1 MRKWQISTEG
11 PLSLCIAADARL
23 ATPNYFDDQSW
34 ELSLEGGDPPA
45 LALQTTYGLRARSM
59 RIFPSFRWGPARVM
73 DPKQFA
79 SPPIIQ
85 SILPNYLR
93 LTFKPFAGLEVS
105 AEYWVPESH
114 IVAGRF
120 TIRNLESH
128 AREARLHLHA
138 ILRPDEGANAIGE
151 VTIQGAYALSGRT
164 ASLTPVVFLSGGAV
178 VEQAVYPAMSVRQEL
193 GAGESKSWIWAHAA
207 LSDQEDSFNA
217 ARSLTV
223 SAWDSEI
230 ARIELVN
237 NSLVDIETGDPAW
250 DAVLAQAQKA
260 SIGCIVGP
268 TRHLP
273 HPSFVLNR
281 SPDRGYSARG
291 DGKDYDWQWDGQN
304 AADAY
309 LFLAQILPSAPG
321 IAAGIL
327 RNFLAAQMPDGS
339 IDWKP
344 GLGGQRN
351 GALSVPLL
359 ATLAWE
365 IFLWNEER
373 DFVQEVFKP
382 VLEFF
387 ETWFTQKHDQD
398 GDGFPEWDHTT
409 HALLDNAPSF
419 VRWHPWG
426 QGLDI
431 SKVETPNL
439 ASFLFREC
447 CSLIHMADL
456 LEVKDVIPSLE
467 AKREHLREAV
477 EASWSEDTF
486 SYHHVDRDQHCAVS
500 GEVLGKGKGEFIVEL
515 DRLFDPPARVLV
527 RSSGPEDQSHAI
539 KVFIHG
545 RGRRGRSR
553 IEKLNERCFQWYW
566 VFGTSTSDKTYAE
579 IERIEVKGLS
589 EAFETELYVADHT
602 RQDLSLLLPLWA
614 GIPTAERAEV
624 MVRETLL
631 DPDRYWRPH
640 GAPNCSA
647 QDPAYASDN
656 RDGAGGVSMLW
667 NMMMVEGLLAY
678 GFFEEAV
685 VLVAKLLETS
695 LQSLRKEKAF
705 REIYDADQPGGSG
718 ERDHLYGLFPVNL
731 YLKTLG
737 VRLISPR
744 KVWLRGRNPF
754 PRPVKV
760 YWKGLTLVC
769 LQEKTLVTFPDGQQ
783 LEVEAGQPQYI
794 EEIPSSL

>member
-1 MRKWQISTEG
+1 MRKWQISPEG
-11 PLSLCIAADARL
+11 PLSLRIAADVRL
-23 ATPNYFDDQSW
+23 TTPNYFDDQSW

-73 DPKQFA
+73 DPRQFT
-79 SPPIIQ
+79 SPPVIQ
-85 SILPNYLR
+85 SVLPNYLR

-120 TIRNLESH
+120 TVRNLESH
-128 AREARLHLHA
+128 EREARLHLHA

-151 VTIQGAYALSGRT
+151 ATIQGAYALSGRT
-164 ASLTPVVFLSGGAV
+164 ASLAPVVFLSGGAV

-193 GAGESKSWIWAHAA
+193 GPGESKSWIWAHAA
-207 LSDQEDSFNA
+207 LRDQEDSFDE
-217 ARSLTV
+217 ARSLTA

-230 ARIELVN
+230 ARVELVN
-237 NSLVDIETGDPAW
+237 TSLVDIETGDAAW

-273 HPSFVLNR
+273 HASFVINR

-291 DGKDYDWQWDGQN
+291 DGKDYDRQWDGQN

-309 LFLAQILPSAPG
+309 LCLAQILPSEPD
-321 IAAGIL
+321 ISAGVI
-327 RNFLAAQMPDGS
+327 RNFLAVQKPDGS

-373 DFVQEVFKP
+373 DFIEETFKP
-382 VLEFF
+382 LLEFF
-387 ETWFTQKHDQD
+387 EAWFTHKHDQD
-398 GDGFPEWDHTT
+398 GDGFPEWDHTS
-409 HALLDNAPSF
+409 HALLDNAASF
-419 VRWHPWG
+419 VRWHRWG

-439 ASFLFREC
+439 ASFLFRES
-447 CSLIHMADL
+447 CSLINMANL
-456 LEVKDVIPSLE
+456 LQVEGVIPSLE
-467 AKREHLREAV
+467 AKRDHLREAV
-477 EASWSEDTF
+477 EASWSENTF
-486 SYHHVDRDQHCAVS
+486 SYHHVDRDQHCSVP
-500 GEVLGKGKGEFIVEL
+500 GERLGQGKGEFTVEL
-515 DRLFDPPARVLV
+515 ERLFDPPVRVLI
-527 RSSGPEDQSHAI
+527 RSSGPEGQSHAI

-553 IEKLNERCFQWYW
+553 IEKLNENCFQWYW

-589 EAFETELYVADHT
+589 EEFDTELYVADYT

-614 GIPTAERAEV
+614 GIPSAERAEV
-624 MVRETLL
+624 LVRKTLL

-640 GAPNCSA
+640 GVPNCSA

-656 RDGAGGVSMLW
+656 HDGAGGVSMLW

-678 GFFEEAV
+678 DFLDEAV
-685 VLVAKLLETS
+685 ALVSKLMETS
-695 LQSLRKEKAF
+695 LQCLRREKAF
-705 REIYDADQPGGSG
+705 REIYDADQPRSSG
-718 ERDHLYGLFPVNL
+718 ERDHLYGIFPVNL
-731 YLKTLG
+731 FLKTLG
-737 VRLISPR
+737 VRLISPH
-744 KVWLRGRNPF
+744 KVWLRGQNPF
-754 PRPVKV
+754 PRPVNV
-760 YWKGLTLVC
+760 HWKGLTLTC
-769 LQEKTLVTFPDGQQ
+769 LHDRTIVKFSDGQQ
-783 LEVEAGQPQYI
+783 VEVEAGQPQYV
-794 EEIPSSL
+794 EEIAP